1 MATLTAKGISS
12 VAAPLLRRSIVLP
25 ATVTM
30 LPGEEFSGSNG
41 DTITVR
47 VPIPREAREQ
57 TVRGADIT
65 FDETHEIPVD
75 VQVKHLYDA
84 ELLTDEQWTLDLE
97 SFARQITPVQ
107 VDSIAKKAES
117 QLATVMNN
125 LTADDDTVTAD
136 NARAAVIAAR
146 EYLSK
151 QDCPPGDRFLAV
163 SPEFYSVLLNVDEF
177 IKVNES
183 GTGSALRDATVGR
196 LLGFTVVESNS
207 LTGGTAQAYHRSGFC
222 WANRPPIPATGAQSS
237 ASTVAGGVSVRSVL
251 DYISTKLSHAS
262 ILSTFAGAAAVYD
275 QDLDSS
281 GAPDSSDV
289 AKRFYKLE
297 LAESVAS
304 SS

>member
-1 MATLTAKGISS
+1 MSTLTAKGISA

-30 LPGEEFSGSNG
+30 LPGSEFAGRNG
-41 DTITVR
+41 DTITVA

-57 TVRGADIT
+57 TSRGADIS

-84 ELLTDEQWTLDLE
+84 ELLSDEQWTLDLE
-97 SFARQITPVQ
+97 SFARQILPVQ
-107 VDSIAKKAES
+107 VDAIAKKAES
-117 QLATVMNN
+117 QLATVMNT
-125 LTADDDTVTAD
+125 LTADDDTVTAS
-136 NARAAVIAAR
+136 NARAAVITAR

-151 QDCPPGDRFLAV
+151 QDCPPSDRVLAV
-163 SPEFYSVLLNVDEF
+163 SPEFHSVLLNVDEF

-183 GTGSALRDATVGR
+183 GSASALRQAIVGN

-207 LTGGTAQAYHRSGFC
+207 LTGGSALAYHRSGFC
-222 WANRPPIPATGAQSS
+222 WANRPPIPATGARSS
-237 ASTVAGGVSVRSVL
+237 ASTVAGGVAVREVL

-275 QDLDSS
+275 QGLDSS
-281 GAPDSSDV
+281 GDPDSSDV
-289 AKRFYKLE
+289 AKRFYKME
-297 LAESVAS
+297 LNES
-304 SS
+304 SSS